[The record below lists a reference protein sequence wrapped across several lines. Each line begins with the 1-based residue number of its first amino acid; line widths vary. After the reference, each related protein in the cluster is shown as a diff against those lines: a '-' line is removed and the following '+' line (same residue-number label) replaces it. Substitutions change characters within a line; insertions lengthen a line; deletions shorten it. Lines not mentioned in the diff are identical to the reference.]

1 MHPIIHCS
9 KVEQA
14 KTDAESEDDE
24 VEMELGR
31 EIFYI
36 LQGSTMTLPCGPAK
50 ALSES
55 DTGVKP
61 PSRNQNPLVKDKRFE
76 RERDMNTRDRDA
88 ETSAFFMIDAQC
100 GDGYRSA
107 LRFSPKE
114 ITVG

>member
-1 MHPIIHCS
+1 MSTNTSLPSSSDYLFCRDCSPVHPIIHCS

-31 EIFYI
+31 EIFY
-36 LQGSTMTLPCGPAK
+36 
-50 ALSES
+50 
-55 DTGVKP
+55 
-61 PSRNQNPLVKDKRFE
+61 
-76 RERDMNTRDRDA
+76 
-88 ETSAFFMIDAQC
+88 MIDAQC